1 MIFDCL
7 PTLKTWFW
15 QPPTYAYM
23 CAYKYIYIYIYT
35 YSFNLHVSLVFSK
48 LPNWS
53 SFGSLLASAIL
64 RIPTIED
71 PQPWQVHW
79 PHWPHCI
86 LPSSAFAGSELL
98 VFSPD
103 FSRNS
108 EQFFCETKKES
119 WEFREFLFGLFSL
132 GNTGVMLQSCRDLA
146 GKETKK
152 TNFHMFT
159 TRELNWQNQ
168 GIPSRIPLLE
178 RSSAVQPYLSVRP
191 VCKKRQPFPNGK
203 L

>member
-1 MIFDCL
+1 MHIN
-7 PTLKTWFW
+7 
-15 QPPTYAYM
+15 
-23 CAYKYIYIYIYT
+23 IYIYIYT

-108 EQFFCETKKES
+108 EQFFVRQKKRAENSVNFCLVFFHLETQEWCSKAAEILLEKK
-119 WEFREFLFGLFSL
+119 
-132 GNTGVMLQSCRDLA
+132 Q
-146 GKETKK
+146 KK

-191 VCKKRQPFPNGK
+191 VCKKHQPFPNGK